1 VHGLGTL
8 PSSGVDRLPR
18 MAGFA
23 PLGSSLR
30 NGGLACRHIRPP
42 DLVPSGTS
50 APDGGGQF
58 GQPVRS
64 HGVPSMAA
72 IEGTIDAD
80 PVGALVREIMAERS
94 SWTGSAADLLRSG
107 ASRSRLSRIK

>member
-1 VHGLGTL
+1 
-8 PSSGVDRLPR
+8 
-18 MAGFA
+18 
-23 PLGSSLR
+23 
-30 NGGLACRHIRPP
+30 
-42 DLVPSGTS
+42 
-50 APDGGGQF
+50 
-58 GQPVRS
+58 
-64 HGVPSMAA
+64 MAA